1 MTSLADSAPHFGEGI
16 STSQLWSVLNAAPSG
31 MALLTAVRSPEN
43 PELIVDFR
51 YRLANQ
57 AHAAVTPFSFDE
69 LPGMRVSAL
78 FPTLAQHPFFT
89 QFADA
94 IRTQQPSRSEHMY
107 QADGLDG
114 WFSVRVAP
122 SGDDLILTYDD
133 ITDAQRAQA
142 DAQRH
147 AQELRAIFDASINS
161 IIAMTAIRDEQHD
174 IIDFRMDMANESVL
188 KSNFMKP
195 EQIIG
200 RRLLVVFPGNRDNG
214 FFDLYRRVMATG
226 IAEES
231 TQYYRDDFGLEGWF
245 EVSAVRQSPN
255 QLVVTYNNVTGIKR
269 QELELQRTN
278 ERLVQINDS
287 ALSGI
292 AAYTAIREPGPDG
305 QPGPIIDFVYD
316 SFNRRAEEL
325 TGLKASDMVGNRVVQ
340 LFPHVKTSGLFDK
353 WVQLVET
360 GEPMRYTSFYNGQ
373 GKELWYDT
381 QAVKWSDGFI
391 QSYIDISAS
400 VTYQRGLEQANQVLR
415 QANENLQ
422 QFAYVASHDLQEPLR
437 KIVTICGLLI
447 EQYADALGA
456 DGHDLLIRVHRSA
469 QRMTVLVKDLLAY
482 SRLATPEVVREP
494 VDLNL
499 VLSDVLTD
507 LDQLIAEHS
516 AVINADSLPTLQA
529 DSRQLQQLLQNLL
542 SNAIKYVQPGT
553 TPQVH
558 IRSTLH
564 SREALALLLTPPES
578 STITAPAY
586 YELTITDNGIGFRP
600 EYRDRIFGTFQRLH
614 TASSPYEGT
623 GIGLAIVKRVAEN
636 HGAFVIADSEEGKG
650 ATFRVFWPAESIN
663 V

>member
-1 MTSLADSAPHFGEGI
+1 MMSLSDSAPDFGAGVSI
-16 STSQLWSVLNAAPSG
+16 SQLWLVLNAAPSG
-31 MALLTAVRSPEN
+31 MALLTAVRSAEKPDQ
-43 PELIVDFR
+43 IIDFR

-57 AHAAVTPFSFDE
+57 AHASLTPFSYDE
-69 LPGMRVSAL
+69 LPGRCISDF
-78 FPTLAQHPFFT
+78 FPTLTQHPFFA
-89 QFADA
+89 QFVEA
-94 IRTQQPSRSEHMY
+94 IRLQQPTRSEHMY

-114 WFSVRVAP
+114 WFSARVAP
-122 SGDDLILTYDD
+122 NGDDLILTYDD
-133 ITDAQRAQA
+133 ITDMHRAQTE
-142 DAQRH
+142 AQRH

-161 IIAMTAIRDEQHD
+161 IIAMTAIRDAQDE

-195 EQIIG
+195 EEIIG
-200 RRLLVVFPGNRDNG
+200 RQLLVVFPGNRDNG
-214 FFDLYRRVMATG
+214 FFDLYKRVMATG
-226 IAEES
+226 VAEES
-231 TQYYRDDFGLEGWF
+231 TQYYRDEFGLEGWF
-245 EVSAVRQSPN
+245 EVSAVRQTPN
-255 QLVVTYNNVTGIKR
+255 QLLVTYNNVTGIKR

-278 ERLVQINDS
+278 DRLVQINDS

-305 QPGPIIDFVYD
+305 QPGPIVDFVYD

-325 TGLKASDMVGNRVVQ
+325 TGLKATDMVGRRVLD
-340 LFPHVKTSGLFDK
+340 LFPHVKTTGLFDK

-360 GEPMRYTSFYNGQ
+360 GELLRYTNFYNGQ

-381 QAVKWSDGFI
+381 QAVKWGDGFI
-391 QSYIDISAS
+391 QSYIDISAN

-447 EQYADALGA
+447 EQYTDVLGA
-456 DGHDLLIRVHRSA
+456 DGNDLLLRVHRSA

-482 SRLATPEVVREP
+482 SRLATPELTREP
-494 VDLNL
+494 VDLNQAL
-499 VLSDVLTD
+499 NEVLTD
-507 LDQLIAEHS
+507 LDQLVLEHG
-516 AVINADSLPTLQA
+516 AVIKADPLPTIQA

-542 SNAIKYVQPGT
+542 SNAIKYAQIGRAPEVS
-553 TPQVH
+553 
-558 IRSTLH
+558 ISSTLH
-564 SREALALLLTPPES
+564 AREALAARLDTTHSRPLS
-578 STITAPAY
+578 APTY

-600 EYRDRIFGTFQRLH
+600 EYRERIFGTFQRLH

-636 HGAFVIADSEEGKG
+636 HGAIVTADSEEGKG
-650 ATFRVFWPAESIN
+650 ATFRVFWPGE
-663 V
+663 